1 MADTKTVT
9 LTTKSDKVNLGNGT
23 NFVLGKGTDTLVI
36 SGAGSLENPVG
47 LDREPSQI
55 CWSSTWRHFRSEI
68 SRD

>member
-9 LTTKSDKVNLGNGT
+9 LTTKSDKVNLGN
-23 NFVLGKGTDTLVI
+23 GTDTLVI